1 MSWLSERL
9 KFKSFFKMRDAKKA
23 AKKITELTE
32 DTGISDALE
41 GLTATIVDAEALE
54 AIAGLKTLMQE
65 IERDD
70 IDDDTR
76 QQANEFVRVV
86 IDYFKLEI
94 AVL

>member
-32 DTGISDALE
+32 ETGISDMLE

-65 IERDD
+65 IERDE
-70 IDDDTR
+70 IDDDVR
-76 QQANEFVRVV
+76 KQANEFVRVV